1 MRTIKLS
8 IICFVLLFVLPQ
20 CRNTNNSYEK
30 LVQEELKSG
39 KRVDSIFFDISFNM
53 PSKKFFIHCWEMN
66 KKGLFKDGVNNM
78 YVLHNLNKGQLKHPA
93 SMNFYPD
100 FYKDKIFRM
109 RVEYQYDEWS
119 PWNKLLHTD
128 SLVKDVLSLYKRT
141 YKTGNPF
148 LTISDKKRGDIYVKV
163 DGNRRITIGKF
174 NDMIVKVDF
183 TDLII
188 EEELNNAK

>member
-1 MRTIKLS
+1 M
-8 IICFVLLFVLPQ
+8 LLFVLPQ
-20 CRNTNNSYEK
+20 CRNANTSYQT

-39 KRVDSIFFDISFNM
+39 KRVDSIFFGITFNM

-66 KKGLFKDGVNNM
+66 KKGLFRDGVNNM
-78 YVLHNLNKGQLKHPA
+78 FVLHNLNKGQLKHPA

-109 RVEYQYDEWS
+109 RVEYQYVGWS
-119 PWNKLLHTD
+119 PWNKQLYTD
-128 SLVKDVLSLYKRT
+128 SLVKDVLNLYKRT
-141 YKTGNPF
+141 YNTGNPF
-148 LTISDKKRGDIYVKV
+148 LTISDKKRGEIYVKV

-188 EEELNNAK
+188 EEEINNAK